1 MSSILLLLND
11 PAMAAHW
18 QEVIRNAPGLE
29 VDGCVHTV
37 AEARLA
43 IARRTPDVLLADL
56 QLGDGPAAK
65 LFSELR
71 ANGRAKRPELLVAAA
86 SLDDPALMEALR
98 QGADGYF
105 IPGRSPDAMLVA
117 IRLALD
123 GESPMAPT
131 IARQIQNHFEAASI
145 DPNDFVAET
154 QNPLHLGDTERN
166 LLKLVAEGKST
177 TEIGRELE
185 RTVHGVGVDLRSMY
199 RKLQFDVRAG
209 ALTLTLG

>member
-11 PAMAAHW
+11 PATAAHW
-18 QEVIRNAPGLE
+18 QDVIRTAAGLE
-29 VDGCVHTV
+29 ADGCVHSV
-37 AEARLA
+37 AEARQS
-43 IARRTPDVLLADL
+43 IARRTPDILLSEL
-56 QLGDGPAAK
+56 QLSDGPAAK

-71 ANGRAKRPELLVAAA
+71 ANGRAKRPELLVAAH
-86 SLDDPALMEALR
+86 SLDEPALMEALR

-117 IRLALD
+117 IHLALA

-131 IARQIQNHFEAASI
+131 IARQIQAHFESATI
-145 DPNDFVAET
+145 DLNDFVAEN

-166 LLKLVAEGKST
+166 LLELVAAGAPT
-177 TEIGRELE
+177 TEIAQKME

-209 ALTLTLG
+209 SLTLTF